1 LQYASKGLNY
11 IIKRIMDLTRW
22 KFLIKVPANGFYTI
36 GCPEVTKHKGTKYSK
51 NVYKVV
57 NPKSKF

>member
-1 LQYASKGLNY
+1 
-11 IIKRIMDLTRW
+11 MDLTRW
-22 KFLIKVPANGFYTI
+22 KFLINVPANGFYTV
-36 GCPEVTKHKGTKYSK
+36 GCPEVTKYKGTKYSK